1 MYVYACVC
9 MTYIRIHVCLHN
21 SRSNGNNNSNNTH
34 PPEICDKKTKI
45 RRAEN
50 KKSQNSAIIN

>member
-1 MYVYACVC
+1 MYMYMCVC
-9 MTYIRIHVCLHN
+9 ICIYLCYMDLFFT
-21 SRSNGNNNSNNTH
+21 

-50 KKSQNSAIIN
+50 KKSQNSAKNSAIIN